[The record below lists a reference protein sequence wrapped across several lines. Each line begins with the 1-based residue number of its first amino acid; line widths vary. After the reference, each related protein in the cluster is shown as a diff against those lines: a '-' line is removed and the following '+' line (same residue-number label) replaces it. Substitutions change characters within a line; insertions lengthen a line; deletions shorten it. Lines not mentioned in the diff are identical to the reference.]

1 MPPALE
7 AWSFKH
13 QTTREVLKV
22 LLRESPPKSRTPSPE
37 MALEKSIWL
46 SLCDFLVTLNRCR
59 HTWYGQ

>member
-7 AWSFKH
+7 AWGLNPR
-13 QTTREVLKV
+13 TTREVLKV
-22 LLRESPPKSRTPSPE
+22 LLRESPPKSRTHPPE

-46 SLCDFLVTLNRCR
+46 PVCDFLVAFNRCR